1 MRFKM
6 GVIIMVIIM
15 VGKLSGNIKIGGR
28 LLIPIA
34 GGGQKSYKGVLTITR
49 SLIRIECD
57 KQIFQPFNQFESPK
71 QKRLNINT
79 SEILRIEIDESEKM
93 IYLRVESSF
102 VSRYR
107 NILNLEHRSLRYSVE
122 TGYIFKEFWA
132 IIFSYEKPID
142 IGFLDKK
149 VLNSINQRAIPIY
162 TKHCSY
168 ENEI

>member
-6 GVIIMVIIM
+6 GVVILIIIMS
-15 VGKLSGNIKIGGR
+15 GKLSGNIKIDGT
-28 LLIPIA
+28 LLIPTA
-34 GGGQKSYKGVLTITR
+34 GDGQKSYKGVLTITR

-79 SEILRIEIDESEKM
+79 SEVERIEIDEKEKK

-107 NILNLEHRSLRYSVE
+107 NILNLEHRRLSFSVE
-122 TGYIFKEFWA
+122 TGYIFREFWA
-132 IIFSYEKPID
+132 IVFSYEKPLD
-142 IGFLDKK
+142 IGFFDKK
-149 VLNSINQRAIPIY
+149 ILNSINQRSIPIY